1 MALQSCELAGAV
13 LGVGAGAAVAVA
25 ELRRDVLSRANCM
38 HSDAASQGGGG
49 WQGCGAA
56 YLLLAEGS
64 GRIHGSGR
72 IESVH
77 PEWGPIDK
85 GAPIDDGWIPDVT
98 DKLTF
103 DLCLG
108 WLLMTV
114 VAKG

>member
-1 MALQSCELAGAV
+1 MRMTFSESLEFGKHMSTSPCFKPEPGM
-13 LGVGAGAAVAVA
+13 
-25 ELRRDVLSRANCM
+25 S
-38 HSDAASQGGGG
+38 
-49 WQGCGAA
+49 

-77 PEWGPIDK
+77 PEWGPIDN

>member
-1 MALQSCELAGAV
+1 MRMTFSEAIVQGQRI
-13 LGVGAGAAVAVA
+13 VADPRFCP
-25 ELRRDVLSRANCM
+25 LTGMS
-38 HSDAASQGGGG
+38 
-49 WQGCGAA
+49 
-56 YLLLAEGS
+56 YLLLAQGS

-77 PEWGPIDK
+77 PEWGPIDN

-108 WLLMTV
+108 WLLGPP
-114 VAKG
+114 AWN